1 MRTIRLAT
9 VDDVTAMSYIH
20 SITWK
25 TAYRDF
31 ITKEYLDNLTVEGWI
46 PIFKRELLE
55 NIHEAAVFELD
66 NRITGC
72 ITFGKGRVGQTC
84 TMPNSDTSDSTY
96 TGNCYNCNS
105 GEIISLYVLPEYWQS
120 KQGYELT
127 KYAVERLKQQ
137 GFEDC
142 YLWVIK
148 DNERA
153 KGFYRKFGFKS
164 TNMFTS
170 VNLGGRDIIE
180 EKYNYIF
187 I

>member
-9 VDDVTAMSYIH
+9 LDDVAAMSYVH

-25 TAYRDF
+25 TAYKEF
-31 ITKEYLDNLTVEGWI
+31 ISKEYLDNITDEGWI
-46 PIFKRELLE
+46 PIFKRALLK
-55 NIHEAAVFELD
+55 NLQEAAVIELD
-66 NRITGC
+66 GVVTGC

-84 TMPNSDTSDSTY
+84 TMTNLNTADSADTS
-96 TGNCYNCNS
+96 NCYKCNS
-105 GEIISLYVLPEYWQS
+105 GEIISLYVLPEYWHS

-164 TNMFTS
+164 TNTFTS

>member
-1 MRTIRLAT
+1 MRIIRSAT
-9 VDDVTAMSYIH
+9 LDDVTAMSYIH
-20 SITWK
+20 STTWK
-25 TAYRDF
+25 TAYKDF
-31 ITKEYLDNLTVEGWI
+31 ISQEYLNNISDDGWI
-46 PIFKRELLE
+46 KIFSRSISK
-55 NIHEAAVFELD
+55 NIHRAAVFELD

-84 TMPNSDTSDSTY
+84 TMSNSDINYSS
-96 TGNCYNCNS
+96 NCYNCNS
-105 GEIISLYVLPEYWQS
+105 GEIISLYVLPEYWHT

-137 GFEDC
+137 GFDDC

-164 TNMFTS
+164 TNTFAT
-170 VNLGGRDIIE
+170 VNLGGRDIVE
-180 EKYNYIF
+180 EKFNYIF

>member
-1 MRTIRLAT
+1 MRVIRPAT
-9 VDDVTAMSYIH
+9 TDDVAAMSFIH
-20 SITWK
+20 SRTWK
-25 TAYRDF
+25 TAYKEF
-31 ITKEYLDNLTVEGWI
+31 ITKEYLENITDDGWI
-46 PIFKRELLE
+46 PIFKRALLK
-55 NIHEAAVFELD
+55 NLHEAAVFELD

-84 TMPNSDTSDSTY
+84 TMSNSDTSGISDFS
-96 TGNCYNCNS
+96 GCNS

-127 KYAVERLKQQ
+127 KYAVERLKQL
-137 GFEDC
+137 GFKEC

-148 DNERA
+148 GNEHA
-153 KGFYRKFGFKS
+153 KRFYRKFGFNS
-164 TNMFTS
+164 TNTFTT
-170 VNLGGRDIIE
+170 VNLGGRDIVE

>member
-1 MRTIRLAT
+1 MRLVRPATI
-9 VDDVTAMSYIH
+9 DDAAAMSYIH

-25 TAYRDF
+25 TAY
-31 ITKEYLDNLTVEGWI
+31 KEYISQEYLNNITDEGWI
-46 PIFKRELLE
+46 PIFKRALLE
-55 NIHEAAVFELD
+55 KTHEAAVFELD
-66 NRITGC
+66 SRITGC

-84 TMPNSDTSDSTY
+84 NMSNSVISDTDSCS
-96 TGNCYNCNS
+96 GCNS
-105 GEIISLYVLPEYWQS
+105 GEVISLYVLPEYWHS

-137 GFEDC
+137 GFDDC

-148 DNERA
+148 DNEQA

-164 TNMFTS
+164 TNTFTA